1 MGSRRKDAMA
11 GVHALHRPW
20 HGASDKTGDPA
31 VAALRL
37 QRAEVDAL
45 LAFQHAEPGEAEN
58 LAWWRLQRLRL
69 ARLSLLSEA
78 DRSALPALPAPPA
91 HALSWW
97 QGVKQR
103 LGMLKIEQEA
113 PPRAIAKRLE
123 D

>member
-1 MGSRRKDAMA
+1 MGAR
-11 GVHALHRPW
+11 GEVHAQRRPW

-45 LAFQHAEPGEAEN
+45 LAFTHAGSGEEKS

-69 ARLSLLSEA
+69 ARLPLLSEG
-78 DRSALPALPAPPA
+78 DRTALPALPPPPP

-103 LGMLKIEQEA
+103 LGMLRMEREE
-113 PPRAIAKRLE
+113 PPRGIAKRLR